1 MDSYVWRGSAEPCLD
16 RPELTAI
23 GRVSV
28 GRYGGNSGFGANK
41 NEDAALVWSGAD
53 WVFAVILDAH
63 AGPASAAAVLELFEA
78 GRAELLALL
87 GRPEPSPMP
96 EVQAA
101 VTRLLLD
108 AGPQLAQVRGETACL
123 VCCQQGGY
131 LMWLS
136 IGDNQLYLLHPE
148 LQRLGQF
155 TLSVRNYFEW
165 IGERSSLALGVP
177 CFSTGIRQLRQGI
190 NTIALTTDGLLEVG
204 DRVFDEPAR
213 VSRELLSPAGVSG
226 AISTMLAEVH
236 RQGGRDSAT
245 VIAWQVDNPR
255 MGLMPSG

>member
-1 MDSYVWRGSAEPCLD
+1 MQEFVWSGSVDPCLD
-16 RPELTAI
+16 GPRIHTAGRVAI
-23 GRVSV
+23 GIC
-28 GRYGGNSGFGANK
+28 GGNAAFGAKK
-41 NEDAALVWSGAD
+41 NEDATLVWAGED

-63 AGPASAAAVLELFEA
+63 AGSESADAVLELFEA
-78 GRAELLALL
+78 GRPELLALIE
-87 GRPEPSPMP
+87 RPEPSHI

-101 VTRLLLD
+101 VTRLLLGG
-108 AGPQLAQVRGETACL
+108 AAQMARVRGETACL
-123 VCCQQGGY
+123 VCYQQGGY

-155 TLSVRNYFEW
+155 TLTVRNYFEW
-165 IGERSSLALGVP
+165 IGERSSLTLEVP

-190 NTIALTTDGLLEVG
+190 STIAMVTDGLLEVG
-204 DRVFDEPAR
+204 DRPFEDPAR

-226 AISTMLAEVH
+226 AVSSMLAEVH
-236 RQGGRDSAT
+236 RLGGTDSAT
-245 VIAWQVDNPR
+245 VIAWQVDNPG

>member
-1 MDSYVWRGSAEPCLD
+1 MHEFTWRGSVEPCLD

-28 GRYGGNSGFGANK
+28 GRYGGNSGFGASK
-41 NEDAALVWSGAD
+41 NEDAALLWAGED

-63 AGPASAAAVLELFEA
+63 ASSESADAVLELFER
-78 GRAELLALL
+78 GRVEMLELLGQPGHML
-87 GRPEPSPMP
+87 

-108 AGPQLAQVRGETACL
+108 AAPQLAQVRGETACL
-123 VCCQQGGY
+123 VCYQQGGY

-155 TLSVRNYFEW
+155 TLTVRHYFEW
-165 IGERSSLALGVP
+165 IGERSSLALEAP
-177 CFSTGIRQLRQGI
+177 CFATGIRQLRQGI
-190 NTIALTTDGLLEVG
+190 NTIALATDGLLEAG

-213 VSRELLSPAGVSG
+213 VSRELLSPAGISG
-226 AISTMLAEVH
+226 AISSMLAEVH

-245 VIAWQVDNPR
+245 VIAWQVDNLLL
-255 MGLMPSG
+255 GLMPSG

>member
-16 RPELTAI
+16 RPELTAL

-28 GRYGGNSGFGANK
+28 GRYGGNSGFGAHK

-63 AGPASAAAVLELFEA
+63 AGSASADAVLELFEA
-78 GRAELLALL
+78 GRGGLAALL
-87 GRPEPSPMP
+87 GQSEPAHML

-101 VTRLLLD
+101 AARLLLTGGD
-108 AGPQLAQVRGETACL
+108 RMAQVRGETACL
-123 VCCQQGGY
+123 VCYQQGGY

-155 TLSVRNYFEW
+155 TLTVRNYFEW
-165 IGERSSLALGVP
+165 IGERNSLALEVP
-177 CFSTGIRQLRQGI
+177 CFATGIRQLRRGI
-190 NTIALTTDGLLEVG
+190 NTIALVTDGLLEAG

-213 VSRELLSPAGVSG
+213 VSV
-226 AISTMLAEVH
+226 
-236 RQGGRDSAT
+236 
-245 VIAWQVDNPR
+245 
-255 MGLMPSG
+255 